1 MVAGAVTAGLF
12 LVNRRLGPV
21 AAAAAPLPAFSRVYI
36 AGHYPLDV
44 LAGPAFGAAVA
55 LGGWLPLRRPLLAT
69 STERTR
75 LAPLLTARLLRAR
88 SHR

>member
-1 MVAGAVTAGLF
+1 
-12 LVNRRLGPV
+12 
-21 AAAAAPLPAFSRVYI
+21 VYI